1 MSIWPLILR
10 HRFCDIDIP
19 NIFYFFIFC
28 QKGDQCDSQELEEC
42 ERWRSKWDV
51 RMKARNVLRR
61 PELANVLETRGTLLM
76 LWVFPSPKISFGL
89 PAISCMSLK
98 SRFLGME
105 IQPITA
111 MLHLAPYNAFKVHFM
126 TWRYHIQV
134 LYKLY

>member
-1 MSIWPLILR
+1 MRRKNES
-10 HRFCDIDIP
+10 
-19 NIFYFFIFC
+19 
-28 QKGDQCDSQELEEC
+28 QKCSQETRISQC
-42 ERWRSKWDV
+42 IRDK
-51 RMKARNVLRR
+51 RNFI
-61 PELANVLETRGTLLM
+61 NVVSIPL
-76 LWVFPSPKISFGL
+76 PKNLFWSSSHIMHE
-89 PAISCMSLK
+89 PK